1 MYEKKFAVRFQLQSA
16 HRKEEDR
23 MKTIGYDGEGGIHIP
38 AAGTGLNQ
46 NIAQNI
52 TRQQGPYVMRRVTD
66 RVYYV
71 STWRQSITRLSGYV
85 DSTRTQLIF
94 LPKYDF

>member
-23 MKTIGYDGEGGIHIP
+23 MKTIWCDGGGIHIP
-38 AAGTGLNQ
+38 AVGNGLNQ

-52 TRQQGPYVMRRVTD
+52 TRQQGPYVMRRVTIEYTMCLHGGK
-66 RVYYV
+66 V
-71 STWRQSITRLSGYV
+71 
-85 DSTRTQLIF
+85 
-94 LPKYDF
+94 